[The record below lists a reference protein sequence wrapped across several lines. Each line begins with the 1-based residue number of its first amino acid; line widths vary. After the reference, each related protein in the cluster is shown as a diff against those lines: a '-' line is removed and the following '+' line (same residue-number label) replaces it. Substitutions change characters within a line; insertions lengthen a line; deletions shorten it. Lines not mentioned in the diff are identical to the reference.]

1 MAKRAYARGREKVF
15 SGRRREAL
23 GGNGERSMGS
33 IEHSKAKSVIR
44 VSRREEMANRGNIS
58 VL

>member
-1 MAKRAYARGREKVF
+1 MF